1 MRRFGEGILETE
13 AAQGGVATSTGQFD
27 ADAELRNERPT
38 YPVSLADGSDEVS
51 ASEAVASRKANLLA
65 AQFDLSIHDAIVTVQ
80 NLETGNHRTFKIE
93 TLRGSWNPGKRI
105 ISLLGGPDNMRDYKG
120 FGWVEGSTV
129 KVWTRFRGDNGE
141 LSVWEKFGRILEYP
155 THFEGRGLTFQI
167 EGRCKR
173 CGRRLTTPRSLT
185 VGYGPTCEG
194 KS

>member
-1 MRRFGEGILETE
+1 MRGFGEGILETE

-27 ADAELRNERPT
+27 AELR
-38 YPVSLADGSDEVS
+38 SDEAVEVVD
-51 ASEAVASRKANLLA
+51 AVEPVASRKANLLA
-65 AQFDLSIHDAIVTVQ
+65 AQFDLSVHDAIVTVQ

-105 ISLLGGPDNMRDYKG
+105 VSLLGGPDNTRDYKG

-129 KVWTRFRGDNGE
+129 KVWSRFRGDNGE

-155 THFEGRGLTFQI
+155 TYFESRGLTFQI

-194 KS
+194 RS